1 MSDYPNTEELERI
14 IASWPKPER
23 AILNTLKGEELPDLE
38 PSERRQYLQLLI
50 RHRLLVRHVKSL
62 ASKYP
67 NTPIAKKGQ
76 ALKEVYVKHQLTLS
90 AQILKLG
97 KLFNEVGI
105 RYVALK
111 GPILSEM
118 IYGQVSQRQST
129 DIDILIDK
137 ADVKSSVHMLRTA
150 GFDCVENIEELDEKY
165 FETYLALTDEVTLI
179 SKTLN
184 RVKIDL
190 HWKITTP
197 LELFPVLDKPLWE
210 YTDTYDFNGL
220 EVRVISPELNFI
232 YLCLH
237 GAKHKWF
244 RLQWLMD
251 ISELFQHQLDWD
263 SIVQIVEKNQ
273 ISRSVCQAAVLSSV
287 LSKSRIPS
295 SINQLVDRNPEASHL
310 AHMALEAIYKEESF
324 MSAFDRRN
332 LNHLT
337 RNLMALKKGIRFK
350 YVCLKRFLISSKDWE
365 TIRLPPQL
373 IWLYIPLRPLLFWV
387 RK

>member
-1 MSDYPNTEELERI
+1 MSDHPKTEELECI
-14 IASWPKPER
+14 VASWPKPER
-23 AILNTLKGEELPDLE
+23 AILKMLKGEELPDLE
-38 PSERRQYLQLLI
+38 PMERGKYLQLLI
-50 RHRLLVRHVKSL
+50 RHRLMARHVKSL
-62 ASKYP
+62 ISKYP

-76 ALKEVYVKHQLTLS
+76 ALKKMYVKHQLTLS

-97 KLFNEVGI
+97 KLFDEVGI

-118 IYGQVSQRQST
+118 LYGEVSQRQST

-137 ADVKSSVHMLRTA
+137 ADVKLSVSMLRRA

-197 LELFPVLDKPLWE
+197 IELFPVLDKPLWE
-210 YTDTYDFNGL
+210 YTDAYDFNGL
-220 EVRVISPELNFI
+220 EVRVISAELNFI

-251 ISELFQHQLDWD
+251 ISELLQHPLDWG
-263 SIVQIVEKNQ
+263 SIVEIVEKNE
-273 ISRSVCQAAVLSSV
+273 ISRSVCQAAVLSTI
-287 LSKSRIPS
+287 LSKTRLPS
-295 SINQLVDRNPEASHL
+295 SISQLVDRNPEAYHL
-310 AHMALEAIYKEESF
+310 AQKALEAIYKEESF
-324 MSAFDRRN
+324 MSAFNRRN

-337 RNLMALKKGIRFK
+337 RNLMALKKGFWFK
-350 YVCLKRFLISSKDWE
+350 YVCLKRLLISSKDWE